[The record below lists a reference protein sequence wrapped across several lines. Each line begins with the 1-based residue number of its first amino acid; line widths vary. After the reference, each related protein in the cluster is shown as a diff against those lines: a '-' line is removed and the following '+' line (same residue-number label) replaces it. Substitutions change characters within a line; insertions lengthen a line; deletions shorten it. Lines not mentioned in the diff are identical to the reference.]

1 MQSEDIFSFNRRPI
15 WIAGPC
21 SVESEEQVNQTVAE
35 LAATGKVSLIRAGIW
50 KPRTRPNAFEGI
62 GSRGL
67 SWLVNAAHQ
76 NKLPAATEVANAKHV
91 EEALQAGVDVLWIGA
106 RTTVNPFSV
115 QEIADALRG
124 VHVPV
129 MVKNPVNPD
138 LHLWIGAIERVQ
150 RSGITEVSAIHRG
163 FTAYSSSIFRNDPRW
178 EIPIELMRLMPD
190 LPVVCDP
197 SHIAGKRALLHQVA
211 QKALDLN
218 MLGLMIEVHP
228 TPDEA
233 LSDAAQQ
240 ITPVAYAGLI
250 DSLTIRQS
258 NATDLDLTRSLA
270 FLRSKIDELDDELV
284 NLLAKRL
291 DVIKDIGQYKRQNNL
306 TILQLE
312 RYNEIVQ
319 RTEALANI
327 LGVDKQ
333 YVSSIFEQIHQ
344 ESIRVQTEIFNGRPS
359 SFSENSKA
367 AGER

>member
-1 MQSEDIFSFNRRPI
+1 
-15 WIAGPC
+15 
-21 SVESEEQVNQTVAE
+21 
-35 LAATGKVSLIRAGIW
+35 
-50 KPRTRPNAFEGI
+50 
-62 GSRGL
+62 
-67 SWLVNAAHQ
+67 
-76 NKLPAATEVANAKHV
+76 
-91 EEALQAGVDVLWIGA
+91 
-106 RTTVNPFSV
+106 
-115 QEIADALRG
+115 
-124 VHVPV
+124 